1 MRSFC
6 LYSSFLIL
14 LFFSAVATGAVLD
27 NTKSDQHFY
36 DNSQKKGFYWYDD
49 KVRDIPIEKTEE
61 EITTPPPPE
70 AEKEQDTIVNYNY
83 EQLWALHP
91 DIFAK
96 ELDRRMKLAIQF
108 PTIEN
113 VYDYLEVQDV
123 AKRKSVAFA
132 GAMGYVSQ
140 LSPQFSGENNY
151 PINVPGQKVLRN
163 EMMSDDQEF
172 LKSVKEDFALLVFM
186 SEGCPY
192 CDAQEPILDM
202 FYASHGWNIKKLN
215 IKEYPDIA
223 EKYSIT
229 LTPSIIVVSRKT
241 QKAIPLTSG
250 IVTLP
255 ELRDRL
261 IRSVRM
267 LNGEIVPEQ
276 WYTNKRS
283 TDPLKFIKK

>member
-1 MRSFC
+1 MRSFY

-229 LTPSIIVVSRKT
+229 LTPSIIVVSRET

>member
-1 MRSFC
+1 MRSFY
-6 LYSSFLIL
+6 LYYSCLIL
-14 LFFSAVATGAVLD
+14 LFSTTVASGVVLE
-27 NTKSDQHFY
+27 NTRTDLQFY
-36 DNSQKKGFYWYDD
+36 DNSQKKGFYWYEDET
-49 KVRDIPIEKTEE
+49 REEPEEKAEE
-61 EITTPPPPE
+61 VIVIPPPQE
-70 AEKEQDTIVNYNY
+70 VQKEQSVINNYTY
-83 EQLWALHP
+83 DQLWVLHP

-96 ELDRRMKLAIQF
+96 ELDRRQKLAIQF
-108 PTIEN
+108 PTVEN
-113 VYDYLEVQDV
+113 VYSYLEAQDV

-140 LSPQFSGENNY
+140 LNPQFSGENNY
-151 PINVPGQKVLRN
+151 PTNVPGQNVLRN
-163 EMMSDDQEF
+163 EIKTDDQDY
-172 LKSVKEDFALLVFM
+172 LKSVKDDFALLVFM
-186 SEGCPY
+186 SKGCSY

-202 FYASHGWNIKKLN
+202 FYASYGWNIKRLD
-215 IKEYPDIA
+215 IKEHSDIA
-223 EKYSIT
+223 GKYSIT
-229 LTPSIIVVSRKT
+229 LTPSIIVISRKT

-267 LNGEIVPEQ
+267 LNGEIEPEQ

>member
-49 KVRDIPIEKTEE
+49 KLLDIPIEKTEE

-70 AEKEQDTIVNYNY
+70 AQKEQDTIVNYNY

>member
-1 MRSFC
+1 MQFFY
-6 LYSSFLIL
+6 LYSSCLIILFL
-14 LFFSAVATGAVLD
+14 STVATGAVPD
-27 NTKSDQHFY
+27 STKPDQHFY
-36 DNSQKKGFYWYDD
+36 ENSQKRGFYWYDD
-49 KVRDIPIEKTEE
+49 GLPELPV
-61 EITTPPPPE
+61 EIKEDVTVTPPPQE
-70 AEKEQDTIVNYNY
+70 AKKEQDGVNNYNY
-83 EQLWALHP
+83 EQLWVLHP
-91 DIFAK
+91 DNFAK
-96 ELDRRMKLAIQF
+96 ELDGRMKLAIQF

-113 VYDYLEVQDV
+113 VYNYLEAQDV

-151 PINVPGQKVLRN
+151 PINVPGQKILRN
-163 EMMSDDQEF
+163 EMISDDQEF
-172 LKSVKEDFALLVFM
+172 LKRVKDDFALLVFM

-202 FYASHGWNIKKLN
+202 FYASHGWNIKKIN
-215 IKEYPDIA
+215 INEHRDIA

-229 LTPSIIVVSRKT
+229 LTPSIIVISRKT

-283 TDPLKFIKK
+283 TDPLKFIKN

>member
-1 MRSFC
+1 MRSFY

-49 KVRDIPIEKTEE
+49 KILDIPIEKTEV
-61 EITTPPPPE
+61 EITTPPQPE
-70 AEKEQDTIVNYNY
+70 AQKEQATIVNYNY

-140 LSPQFSGENNY
+140 LSPQFSGENSY

-202 FYASHGWNIKKLN
+202 FYASHGWNIKRLN

-267 LNGEIVPEQ
+267 LNGEIAPEQ

>member
-1 MRSFC
+1 MQFFYH
-6 LYSSFLIL
+6 YSSCFIL
-14 LFFSAVATGAVLD
+14 LFFSTVATGGVLD
-27 NTKSDQHFY
+27 NTKTDQHFY

-49 KVRDIPIEKTEE
+49 EIIELPVEKTEE
-61 EITTPPPPE
+61 ETITPPPQE
-70 AEKEQDTIVNYNY
+70 AQKEQDRVDIYNY

-108 PTIEN
+108 PIVEN
-113 VYDYLEVQDV
+113 VYDYLEAQDV

-172 LKSVKEDFALLVFM
+172 LKSMKDDFALLVFM

-255 ELRDRL
+255 EFRDRL

-267 LNGEIVPEQ
+267 LNGEIEPEQ

>member
-1 MRSFC
+1 MRHFYLYFSC
-6 LYSSFLIL
+6 LISL
-14 LFFSAVATGAVLD
+14 LTSAVATSAVLE
-27 NTKSDQHFY
+27 NTRTDQQFY
-36 DNSQKKGFYWYDD
+36 DNSQKEGFYWYDD
-49 KVRDIPIEKTEE
+49 QIIEMPEKTVEE
-61 EITTPPPPE
+61 AIPVPPPPE
-70 AEKEQDTIVNYNY
+70 TQNEQGIVNRYNY
-83 EQLWALHP
+83 EQLWVLHP
-91 DIFAK
+91 DVFAK

-113 VYDYLEVQDV
+113 VYEYLEVQDV

-140 LSPQFSGENNY
+140 LNPQFSGENNY

-163 EMMSDDQEF
+163 EMMTDDQEF
-172 LKSVKEDFALLVFM
+172 LKSVKDGFALLVFM
-186 SEGCPY
+186 SEGCSY

-202 FYASHGWNIKKLN
+202 FYASHGWNIKKLDIN
-215 IKEYPDIA
+215 EHSDIA
-223 EKYSIT
+223 EKYAIT
-229 LTPSIIVVSRKT
+229 LTPSIIVISRET